1 MSETSA
7 GATYFA
13 GAMERLENLQRTQL
27 PKIRAAAKL
36 CANSIRQG
44 GLVFLF
50 GSGHS
55 RFLCDE
61 MAPRQGAIVGFV
73 PMAHVGLSTYT
84 DVVGP
89 NGLRPVLFL
98 ERYEGYA
105 EQILNGYQFGPH
117 DVMIVISTSGIRPV
131 VVEMAQGA
139 KMRGMP
145 VIAIVSAEHC
155 HQVKAAHSSGR
166 KLIDVADI
174 VLDNQCPP
182 GDCIV
187 EIDGL
192 DWRTGPLSTV
202 SGAVIMN
209 VLRCETAEMLLAEG
223 YKPTIF
229 PSHQLT
235 GNTNAEEQMQR
246 YYTEYRRALS
256 RLYSA

>member
-1 MSETSA
+1 MPETSA
-7 GATYFA
+7 GTTYFA
-13 GAMERLENLQRTQL
+13 GAMERLEGLQRTEM
-27 PKIRAAAKL
+27 PKIRLAARV
-36 CANSIRQG
+36 CADSIRQG

-73 PMAHVGLSTYT
+73 PMAHIGLSTYT

-139 KMRGMP
+139 KKRSMP

-155 HQVKAAHSSGR
+155 RQVEPAHSSGK

-192 DWRTGPLSTV
+192 EWRTGPLSTV

-209 VLRCETAEMLLAEG
+209 MLRCETAEMLLAEA

-235 GNTNAEEQMQR
+235 GDTNAEEQLQR

>member
-1 MSETSA
+1 MPDTSA
-7 GATYFA
+7 GTIYFA
-13 GAMERLENLQRTQL
+13 RAMERLEDLQRTET
-27 PKIRAAAKL
+27 PKIRSAARL
-36 CANSIRQG
+36 CADSIRRG

-73 PMAHVGLSTYT
+73 PMAHIALSAYA

-89 NGLRPVLFL
+89 NGLRPVLYL

-117 DVMIVISTSGIRPV
+117 DAMIVISTSGIRPV

-139 KMRGMP
+139 KKRGMP
-145 VIAIVSAEHC
+145 VIAIVSADHSR
-155 HQVKAAHSSGR
+155 QVEPAHSSGW

-209 VLRCETAEMLLAEG
+209 MLRCETAEMLLAGG

-246 YYTEYRRALS
+246 YYMEYRRALS
-256 RLYSA
+256 RLYSE